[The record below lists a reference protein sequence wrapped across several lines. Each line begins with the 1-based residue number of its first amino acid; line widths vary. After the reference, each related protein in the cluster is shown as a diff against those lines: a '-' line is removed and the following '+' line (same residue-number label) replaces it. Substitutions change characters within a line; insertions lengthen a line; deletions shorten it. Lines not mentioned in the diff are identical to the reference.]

1 MAQEASIPPIPTG
14 KAKTPP
20 EAKPGALSGLSG
32 AGQSDA
38 LEPVTLRFQNSIALA
53 ADRQREVVP
62 PQYRTFVQYT
72 SKR

>member
-1 MAQEASIPPIPTG
+1 MAQEASSYQP
-14 KAKTPP
+14 
-20 EAKPGALSGLSG
+20 AKPKPRLEPSREHYRGLSG

>member
-1 MAQEASIPPIPTG
+1 MAQEASIPIPTG
-14 KAKTPP
+14 KATPP